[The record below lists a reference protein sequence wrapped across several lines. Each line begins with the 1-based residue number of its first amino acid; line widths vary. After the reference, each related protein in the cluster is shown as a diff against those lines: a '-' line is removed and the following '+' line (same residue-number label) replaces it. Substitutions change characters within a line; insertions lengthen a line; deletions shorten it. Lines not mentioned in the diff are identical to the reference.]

1 MSGDGVRLSLYTEK
15 RLKLDFLVATNR
27 RGIVATIGPVWNR
40 ILLFKQFAVLL
51 FNKSSQ
57 LLMLCGCR
65 KL

>member
-1 MSGDGVRLSLYTEK
+1 MK

-27 RGIVATIGPVWNR
+27 TAIVATIGPVWDR
-40 ILLFKQFAVLL
+40 ILLFKQCVILL
-51 FNKSSQ
+51 FNKSSV

>member
-1 MSGDGVRLSLYTEK
+1 MSGDGLGLFLYAEK

-27 RGIVATIGPVWNR
+27 TAIVATIEQAWNR
-40 ILLFKQFAVLL
+40 ILLFRQRIQQL

-57 LLMLCGCR
+57 LL